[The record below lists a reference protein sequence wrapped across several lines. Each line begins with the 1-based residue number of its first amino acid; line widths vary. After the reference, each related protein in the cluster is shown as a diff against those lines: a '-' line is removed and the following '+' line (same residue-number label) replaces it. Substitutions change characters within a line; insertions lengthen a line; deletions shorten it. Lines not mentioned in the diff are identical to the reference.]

1 MRLATIGLMAA
12 LALGCGGIAAGLR
25 YNGTSSYPVG
35 FYLSS
40 GKRAQ
45 RGDLVFVSLPSSL
58 VLDLARERGYLNVAY
73 CSVNHLLKRLAGVP
87 GDRVTIDAAGVE
99 VNGIHLANSAPL
111 PCDAA
116 GRPLQAFLLKDRIL
130 APEEVLLMSD
140 YNPQSFDSRYFGP
153 IEETAIESLVTP
165 VLTF

>member
-1 MRLATIGLMAA
+1 M
-12 LALGCGGIAAGLR
+12 
-25 YNGTSSYPVG
+25 
-35 FYLSS
+35 
-40 GKRAQ
+40 
-45 RGDLVFVSLPSSL
+45 
-58 VLDLARERGYLNVAY
+58 ARERGYLNVAY

-99 VNGIHLANSAPL
+99 VNGIHLANSSPL

-130 APEEVLLMSD
+130 APGEVLLMSD

-153 IEETAIESLVTP
+153 IEETAIESVVTP

>member
-1 MRLATIGLMAA
+1 MRLAAIGLMAA
-12 LALGCGGIAAGLR
+12 LALACGGIAAGLC

-58 VLDLARERGYLNVAY
+58 VLDKARARGYLNVAY

-87 GDRVTIDAAGVE
+87 GDRVTIDAAG
-99 VNGIHLANSAPL
+99 A
-111 PCDAA
+111 
-116 GRPLQAFLLKDRIL
+116 
-130 APEEVLLMSD
+130 
-140 YNPQSFDSRYFGP
+140 SR
-153 IEETAIESLVTP
+153 
-165 VLTF
+165 

>member
-1 MRLATIGLMAA
+1 MRLAAIGLMATLA
-12 LALGCGGIAAGLR
+12 LACGGIAAGLR

-35 FYLSS
+35 FYLSN

-45 RGDLVFVSLPSSL
+45 RGDLVFVALPSSL
-58 VLDLARERGYLNVAY
+58 VLDMARESGYLNVAY
-73 CSVNHLLKRLAGVP
+73 CLVNHLLKRLAGVP

-99 VNGIHLANSAPL
+99 VNGIHLANSSPL

-130 APEEVLLMSD
+130 APGEVLLSRTTILNRLTRAISGRSRRRRL
-140 YNPQSFDSRYFGP
+140 NPSSR
-153 IEETAIESLVTP
+153 LC
-165 VLTF
+165 